1 MQLTDLQTFDEEFN
15 TAHPVF
21 QWIFRVSRNWIGIS
35 DLIPSM
41 REHLQST
48 GYLQA
53 PTHGSN
59 SRDVSDGGD
68 DDDNSSYSATFR
80 ELFCITAH
88 EIAKT
93 LDTSLPN
100 LGCLYEDVLT
110 TGTVMN
116 RAIWTSNHANKT
128 ILAADVVT
136 APSDVEAGVVNPIL
150 FGRGQMLVLTR
161 KVDKAEARRLK
172 NLGYSFANVQ
182 KVSDHLARSLQ
193 IPRNDLEN
201 LVDRLQAF
209 NDRQLSMPEKGTY
222 LASFL
227 VQPRAGM
234 RGMDVVVPRA
244 TPHQLPMVK
253 LSDEELDSRQM
264 SILLAFD
271 GLTLDNCLSH
281 IYELSAAAPASPED
295 GLFLEKFC
303 NRIVDLVRDCP
314 EQALGQATFSALQVD
329 MVHDTLASTESHQA
343 TVFAFCGIRDFH
355 LQSLQSP
362 TLKMIPMS
370 FFQTYLRSQAGCV
383 DHAILAQKNH
393 KEFSSLQRTPT
404 VQKPA
409 PSKAGGMWRG
419 LRSKKRSAST
429 DISWKADTCSE
440 KGLVSVSQSLAEP
453 STHAW
458 GGIMVTSTQDIH
470 VNESK
475 DSTDLEMCEL
485 GVKAKIGIQET
496 EQQTLADRLMATTT
510 AFRDPCTTRP
520 LPRNT
525 YYGGRW

>member
-1 MQLTDLQTFDEEFN
+1 
-15 TAHPVF
+15 
-21 QWIFRVSRNWIGIS
+21 
-35 DLIPSM
+35 M

-59 SRDVSDGGD
+59 HRDPSGND
-68 DDDNSSYSATFR
+68 DDDDDSSYSATFR

-93 LDTSLPN
+93 LDTSLQN
-100 LGCLYEDVLT
+100 LGCLYEDVLA

-116 RAIWTSNHANKT
+116 RAIWTSNHGNKT

-136 APSDVEAGVVNPIL
+136 APKDVEAGVVNPIL
-150 FGRGQMLVLTR
+150 FGRGQLLVLTR

-193 IPRNDLEN
+193 IPRNDIEN

-209 NDRQLSMPEKGTY
+209 CDRKLSMPEKGTY

-234 RGMDVVVPRA
+234 RGIDVVVPRA

-253 LSDEELDSRQM
+253 LSDEELDSRQL

-271 GLTLDNCLSH
+271 GLTLDDCLIH
-281 IYELSAAAPASPED
+281 IHELSTAAPSSPAD
-295 GLFLEKFC
+295 GLFLDKFR

-314 EQALGQATFSALQVD
+314 EQALGRATFSALQVD
-329 MVHDTLASTESHQA
+329 MVHDTLALAESHQA

-355 LQSLQSP
+355 SQSLQSP

-370 FFQTYLRSQAGCV
+370 FFQAYLRSQAGCA
-383 DHAILAQKNH
+383 DHAILAQRNH
-393 KEFSSLQRTPT
+393 KEFSSLQRTRSI
-404 VQKPA
+404 QKPA

-419 LRSKKRSAST
+419 VRSKRSAST
-429 DISWKADTCSE
+429 DICWKADTCSE
-440 KGLVSVSQSLAEP
+440 KGLVSVSQSVAEP

-470 VNESK
+470 VNEPK
-475 DSTDLEMCEL
+475 DSADLEMREL

-510 AFRDPCTTRP
+510 AFRDAYTTRP
-520 LPRNT
+520 LPRDV
-525 YYGGRW
+525 YYGGQR